1 MAPVAASRGP
11 FNCPTEQNRRVT
23 SFSELF
29 ASVQARRESGDLA
42 GALALFEGRERDF
55 PLQKG
60 LVFLI
65 RAELLGELRQ
75 PDRAIESLDAALLSG
90 CRYKRSWLDEN
101 PRLAA
106 LRNLPGFRDVTE
118 RSARRYEEDSAAAR
132 PELTVLMPEGP
143 TPRAGYPLLVALHGN
158 NSTMADT
165 VGYWSSPT
173 RAGWVIAVPQSS
185 EIGVSPGAFTWNE
198 TDRTVREVTAHIGE
212 IAKRTRL
219 DPDRLMMGGFSMGGL
234 QAMALP
240 LTGRV
245 RARAFVA
252 VAAWLPRIGEFAT
265 MLDRGP
271 GRELSGYVVVGTR
284 DPNSDGAKQLVA
296 LLVKHRVRAHLDLR
310 EELGHEYPADMPETL
325 DRALSFA
332 SI

>member
-1 MAPVAASRGP
+1 L
-11 FNCPTEQNRRVT
+11 T

-29 ASVQARRESGDLA
+29 ASVQASRESGDLA

-55 PLQKG
+55 PMQKG
-60 LVFLI
+60 LVFLV
-65 RAELLGELRQ
+65 RAELLAELHQ
-75 PDRAIESLDAALLSG
+75 PDRAIESLDAAVDSG

-106 LRNLPGFRDVTE
+106 LRSLERFRDLTE

-132 PELTVLMPEGP
+132 PELTVVMPEDAAP
-143 TPRAGYPLLVALHGN
+143 PAGYPLLVALHGN

-165 VGYWSSPT
+165 VAHWSSPT
-173 RAGWVIAVPQSS
+173 RAGWVVAVPQSS

-198 TDRTVREVTAHIGE
+198 TDRTVREVTAHIGA
-212 IAKRTRL
+212 IGKRTSL
-219 DPDRLMMGGFSMGGL
+219 DPDRLMIGGFSMGGL

-245 RARAFVA
+245 RARSFVA
-252 VAAWLPRIGEFAT
+252 VAPWLPRIGEFAT

-284 DPNSDGAKQLVA
+284 DPSCDGAKQLVA
-296 LLVKHRVRAHLDLR
+296 LLANHRIRAHLDLR
-310 EELGHEYPADMPETL
+310 GELGHDYPADMPETL

-332 SI
+332 SV